1 MKRIRILGLCVVAAF
16 AFSALMAAGSA
27 QAGTYG
33 QCVSVK
39 KGPFKDANCTE
50 AVAKKGKFAFVP
62 FGCVAQKKGEYT
74 DAACTIKSK
83 KAKKGKF
90 EKRTLKFTDTGGA
103 AELKSAAGSI
113 TCKASTSVGEI
124 TGPKSDTDTVTF
136 TGCEALGGGCKGLA
150 DTVEGTITTA
160 LLETTLVDFGEKG
173 PGGKGEPAKGEVWE
187 DFKNTKGAGAPYLA
201 AFVCTKAGFGRAKG
215 NVSGVKTGII
225 NKMGTT
231 SENALGAGKAEQ
243 NLLSDLGCSSPT
255 FETCAAKEVAS
266 TQTNTSVDTYPSPG
280 VEIKA

>member
-1 MKRIRILGLCVVAAF
+1 MKRIKILGLCVVAAF
-16 AFSALMAAGSA
+16 ALTAVGLAGTA
-27 QAGTYG
+27 QAGEYG
-33 QCVSVK
+33 QCVAVK
-39 KGPFKDANCTE
+39 KGTFKDANCTE
-50 AVAKKGKFAFVP
+50 PVAKKGKFAFIS

-74 DAACTIKSK
+74 DPACTVKSK

-103 AELKSAAGSI
+103 AELKSPAGAV

-124 TGPKSDTDTVTF
+124 TGPKSDLDTVKF

-150 DTVEGTITTA
+150 DTVEGTITTN

-173 PGGKGEPAKGEVWE
+173 PGGKGGPAKGEVWE
-187 DFKNTKGAGAPYLA
+187 DFKNTKGPGAPYLA

-215 NVSGVKTGII
+215 NVSGVKKDII

-231 SENALGAGKAEQ
+231 SENVLGEGKAEQ
-243 NLLSDLGCSSPT
+243 NLLSDLGCSSAT

-266 TQTNTSVDTYPSPG
+266 TQTNSSIDTYPSPG